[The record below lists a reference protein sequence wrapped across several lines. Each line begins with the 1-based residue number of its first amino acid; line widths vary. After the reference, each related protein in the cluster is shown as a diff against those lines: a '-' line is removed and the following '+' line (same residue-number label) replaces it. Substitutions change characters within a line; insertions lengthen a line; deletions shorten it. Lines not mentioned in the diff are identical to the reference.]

1 MALSP
6 IERPSLAEKQKP
18 RTQFTIDTAAAGS
31 SGTVYTVPEG
41 KVFIGYKITRI
52 SNSNGNTSWQVNG
65 VTIYSPYLT
74 TYGADSVIPVYLG
87 EGDVVSNNG
96 STYFSLTGYE
106 E

>member
-6 IERPSLAEKQKP
+6 ISVAGAAPSAP
-18 RTQFTIDTAAAGS
+18 RTQFTIDSSSAGS
-31 SGTVYTVPEG
+31 GGVVYTVPAG
-41 KVFIGYKITRI
+41 KVFIGYKITRQAT
-52 SNSNGNTSWQVNG
+52 SNGNAAWQVNG
-65 VTIYSPYLT
+65 DTVYSPYLA

>member
-6 IERPSLAEKQKP
+6 IPTPGATVASP

-31 SGTVYTVPEG
+31 GGTVYTVPSG
-41 KVFIGYKITRI
+41 KVFIGYKISRQPT
-52 SNSNGNTSWQVNG
+52 SLSNTSWQVNG
-65 VTIYSPYLT
+65 VALYSPYVA
-74 TYGADSVIPVYLG
+74 TYGADAVVPVYLG